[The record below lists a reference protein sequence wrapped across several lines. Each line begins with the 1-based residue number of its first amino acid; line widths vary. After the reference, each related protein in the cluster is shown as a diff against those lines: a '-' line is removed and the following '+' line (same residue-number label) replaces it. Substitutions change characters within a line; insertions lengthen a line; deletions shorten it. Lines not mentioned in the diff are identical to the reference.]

1 MKSKNNSLKEKKS
14 VKKDNRIN
22 NKKDR
27 KENQFL
33 SQLSIGKSNNFLDT
47 ENNKEQKI
55 KKIKIRI
62 IGIGGGGGNIVSE
75 MSSRIKNVSF
85 VAANTDIQALKELNN
100 SVIKFSF
107 GSALT
112 HGLGTGMNFE
122 LGKNAAL
129 SEKDKIKKLFLGYDF
144 CVLISSLGGGVGS
157 GSSPVFAKIAKS
169 LGVLTL
175 GIFTLP
181 FKFEGPKKE
190 EIALSS
196 LQELRNNLNAFIV
209 IPNDM
214 IFRFIEK
221 KSPLKDV
228 LSFMNKNLSDSLE
241 GLIDIINQPGII
253 NIDFADLKS
262 ILQGYGKLAYLN
274 TAFGQGDN
282 RAQEAVKLALNSSLY
297 PYSINGAKRVLFSI
311 SGDKDFSISEMSE
324 ISKSI
329 AGQVSPGAQIIFG
342 INQSYDLKN
351 KVKISVLATGC
362 IFKDFLK
369 IKSNKETQEG
379 NNNIVEDSKKA
390 TPLGKDDLSY
400 RNKSKVKYKKRSSKK
415 HLRKKDSVQKKE
427 EVGVKTRIPVIDTKQ
442 RKSALEV
449 QKDISEME
457 REIIEKEKFWDTPPF
472 LRKEGI

>member
-1 MKSKNNSLKEKKS
+1 
-14 VKKDNRIN
+14 
-22 NKKDR
+22 
-27 KENQFL
+27 
-33 SQLSIGKSNNFLDT
+33 
-47 ENNKEQKI
+47 
-55 KKIKIRI
+55 
-62 IGIGGGGGNIVSE
+62 
-75 MSSRIKNVSF
+75 
-85 VAANTDIQALKELNN
+85 
-100 SVIKFSF
+100 
-107 GSALT
+107 
-112 HGLGTGMNFE
+112 
-122 LGKNAAL
+122 
-129 SEKDKIKKLFLGYDF
+129 
-144 CVLISSLGGGVGS
+144 
-157 GSSPVFAKIAKS
+157 
-169 LGVLTL
+169 
-175 GIFTLP
+175 
-181 FKFEGPKKE
+181 
-190 EIALSS
+190 
-196 LQELRNNLNAFIV
+196 
-209 IPNDM
+209 
-214 IFRFIEK
+214 
-221 KSPLKDV
+221 
-228 LSFMNKNLSDSLE
+228 MNKNLSDSLE

-329 AGQVSPGAQIIFG
+329 AEQVSPGAQIIFG

-351 KVKISVLATGC
+351 KIKISVLATGC